1 MDTPA
6 IERHLLTI
14 REGHSETTYVLDA
27 SAYSIGRDPNCAI
40 VLETKSISR
49 RHAILLRTPT
59 PQGGYRYR
67 IIDGDAQ
74 GRPSAN
80 GIQVNRQTCKE
91 KQLEHN
97 DQIVFGGVDE
107 VQAQYRVEVTS
118 EVLSGKGV
126 RVAQFRSLKKQNDDS
141 LPTIAGDEVIFESG
155 VITDIHPDPEE
166 GYITV
171 ELDQGER
178 VNTPIHMAQVLAT
191 LRVGDRV
198 NVTQFEGQYMFLGKL
213 DPPVQDHTVPKT
225 NARPPVALPKSAAP
239 HAQKPRVLD
248 PPQVPTLQG
257 QSSSISPLLKTLI
270 EQKVKLY
277 RRCYEA
283 VIREMGDLQL
293 REDHYITIAG
303 QILVAIQPPSSP
315 EGDVSEPE

>member
-1 MDTPA
+1 
-6 IERHLLTI
+6 
-14 REGHSETTYVLDA
+14 VLDA

-40 VLETKSISR
+40 VLGTKSISR

-97 DQIVFGGVDE
+97 DQIIFGGVDE
-107 VQAQYRVEVTS
+107 VQAQYRIEVAS
-118 EVLSGKGV
+118 EILAEKGV
-126 RVAQFRSLKKQNDDS
+126 QVAQFRSLKKQDDDS
-141 LPTIAGDEVIFESG
+141 LPTIAGDNVIFESG
-155 VITDIHPDPEE
+155 VIAYIHPETEE
-166 GYITV
+166 SYITV
-171 ELDQGER
+171 ELDSGER
-178 VNTPIHMAQVLAT
+178 INAPIHMAQVLAT
-191 LRVGDRV
+191 LRLGDRV

-213 DPPVQDHTVPKT
+213 DPPAQDHTVPKT
-225 NARPPVALPKSAAP
+225 SARPPLPRNLP
-239 HAQKPRVLD
+239 HQAQKPKVLD
-248 PPQVPTLQG
+248 PPLVPTLQG
-257 QSSSISPLLKTLI
+257 QSSAISPVLKTLV
-270 EQKVKLY
+270 EKRVKLY

-303 QILVAIQPPSSP
+303 QILVSLQDSPSE
-315 EGDVSEPE
+315 EGKDLESE

>member
-6 IERHLLTI
+6 LERHLLTI

-40 VLETKSISR
+40 VLATKSISR

-80 GIQVNRQTCKE
+80 GIQVNRRACKE

-97 DQIVFGGVDE
+97 DQIVFGIDE

-126 RVAQFRSLKKQNDDS
+126 RVAEFRSLKKQDNDS
-141 LPTIAGDEVIFESG
+141 LPTIAGDNVIFESG
-155 VITDIHPDPEE
+155 VITYIHPDTDE

-171 ELDQGER
+171 ELEQGER
-178 VNTPIHMAQVLAT
+178 VNASIHMAQVLAT
-191 LRVGDRV
+191 LRLGDRV
-198 NVTQFEGQYMFLGKL
+198 NVTRFEGQYMFLGKL
-213 DPPVQDHTVPKT
+213 DPLASTPAPDHTVPKT
-225 NARPPVALPKSAAP
+225 IARPPLPGNLTPPA
-239 HAQKPRVLD
+239 HKPKVLD
-248 PPQVPTLQG
+248 PPLVPTLQG
-257 QSSSISPLLKTLI
+257 QSSAIPPALKNLV
-270 EQKVKLY
+270 EQRVKLY

-283 VIREMGDLQL
+283 VVREMGDLQL

-303 QILVAIQPPSSP
+303 QILVSLQNPD
-315 EGDVSEPE
+315 GDGVEPE